1 MKEKAAVDHQELIRK
16 IAAGFDATLIA
27 ELFPGIIHNLA
38 NPLNGIMGRATLMQR
53 RTAEHVRKLHDFYPE
68 MPADMAAGLKKIIQ
82 DADSIV
88 RESDRFFSMF
98 RDLTEKF
105 SAIAPRE
112 EERINLS
119 QLIAGEMRFADFY
132 LDFKHEVDKTLSLE
146 EQLPEVTGV
155 YAIYSLCLSGLLRR
169 AMCVMKASPKKQF
182 SIATRHDAHCVIVE
196 IGDTGEFNLPERREG
211 RQQNTTPQGASD
223 ADDADEELLDIVA
236 LLEDCGAR
244 IHRQREGDW
253 NRMTIEIP
261 ITDRRSIEK

>member
-1 MKEKAAVDHQELIRK
+1 MKPRAAEQREKLLRK
-16 IAAGFDATLIA
+16 IATGFDATLIT

-53 RTAEHVRKLHDFYPE
+53 RTADHVKKMQEFYPE
-68 MPADMAAGLKKIIQ
+68 LSTDMAAGLKKIVQ

-88 RESDRFFSMF
+88 READRFFSLF

-132 LDFKHEVDKTLSLE
+132 LDFKHEVDKTIDLE
-146 EQLPEVTGV
+146 EQLPEITGV

-169 AMCVMKASPKKQF
+169 AMRVMRASPTRSF
-182 SIATRHDAHCVIVE
+182 SIATRHDERHVIVE
-196 IGDTGEFNLPERREG
+196 IGDTGESAVDAGQGREG
-211 RQQNTTPQGASD
+211 VLPPNDTAGG
-223 ADDADEELLDIVA
+223 DDADQELHDIIA
-236 LLEDCGAR
+236 LLEECGGR
-244 IHRQREGDW
+244 VRRTREGDW
-253 NRMTIEIP
+253 NRMTVQIP
-261 ITDRRSIEK
+261 RAAKRASEQ

>member
-1 MKEKAAVDHQELIRK
+1 MKGKAVTDRQELIRR
-16 IAAGFDATLIA
+16 IAGGFDATLIA

-53 RTAEHVRKLHDFYPE
+53 RTAEHVRKLQDFCPE
-68 MPADMAAGLKKIIQ
+68 LPADMTAGLKKIVQ

-88 RESDRFFSMF
+88 READRFFSMF

-105 SAIAPRE
+105 SAITPRE

-155 YAIYSLCLSGLLRR
+155 YAIYSLCFWGLLRR
-169 AMCVMKASPKKQF
+169 AMRVMKASSRKEF
-182 SIATRHDAHCVIVE
+182 TIATRHDERCVIVE
-196 IGDTGEFNLPERREG
+196 MKDTGAVNCSETGEDLRDAMGPDA
-211 RQQNTTPQGASD
+211 AS
-223 ADDADEELLDIVA
+223 AADEELRDIIA

-244 IHRQREGDW
+244 ISRQREGDW
-253 NRMTIEIP
+253 NSMTMEIP
-261 ITDRRSIEK
+261 VAAKR

>member
-1 MKEKAAVDHQELIRK
+1 MKEKAAVAREELIRK
-16 IAAGFDATLIA
+16 IAGGFDTTLIA

-53 RTAEHVRKLHDFYPE
+53 RVAEHMRRMQDLYPE
-68 MPADMAAGLKKIIQ
+68 MPADMTAGLKKIIQ

-119 QLIAGEMRFADFY
+119 HLIAGEMRFADFY

-155 YAIYSLCLSGLLRR
+155 YAIFSLCLSGLLRR
-169 AMCVMKASPKKQF
+169 AMRVMKASPKKEF
-182 SIATRHDAHCVIVE
+182 SILTRHDEHSVIVE
-196 IGDTGEFNLPERREG
+196 IGVTGEFG
-211 RQQNTTPQGASD
+211 TDG
-223 ADDADEELLDIVA
+223 ADEELLDIIA

-261 ITDRRSIEK
+261 LAGKRSVEK